1 MGILLFII
9 IYCFDGEKMSC
20 NFISQFHYI
29 KVNKHT
35 MDLVQLMQQFI
46 DDYDVNPGEYDVEII
61 NLYKAYVDFAKA
73 YSAFNNDKNIHN
85 WKIAKDASVRVIEL
99 GKNPDQA
106 IAQIMRRI
114 RKQSDFNDVVQ
125 DKWISMQLTYEKY
138 LNKIRADPTNND
150 VDEHLTQDEFDKLT
164 HSEKLSLAIPRPDW
178 DYERPDYPDKDDD
191 YDDKPRPAFVSSNP
205 FGKGKID
212 GRGGSGNRRRT
223 RNVKSSTKRRT
234 RKMRRTRR
242 RIIRK

>member
-1 MGILLFII
+1 
-9 IYCFDGEKMSC
+9 
-20 NFISQFHYI
+20 
-29 KVNKHT
+29 
-35 MDLVQLMQQFI
+35 MDLVQRMQQFI
-46 DDYDVNPGEYDVEII
+46 DDYDDNPDDYDVEII

-99 GKNPDQA
+99 GKIPDQG

-114 RKQSDFNDVVQ
+114 RTQPDFNDVVQ

-138 LNKIRADPTNND
+138 LNKIRADPTNNE

-178 DYERPDYPDKDDD
+178 DYTRNTWNDITHDNSDDD

-205 FGKGKID
+205 FVKGKID